1 MLYTIVLDEVQVQT
15 LESILS
21 QAKPNIV
28 LGPTVKPK
36 KLTKTELGLIKLRE
50 YRDRKAQKKR

>member
-36 KLTKTELGLIKLRE
+36 KITKREQMLHDFRE
-50 YRDRKAQKKR
+50 YRAKKAKKKR